1 MNLKNL
7 NLIELDA
14 QEMQNV
20 DGGGLIELF
29 RGAAYAAQLVAE
41 GVALLEE
48 KCAATPGCSCQ
59 GNTPGRNG
67 QQNFVNGSGG
77 NKW

>member
-20 DGGGLIELF
+20 DGGFLPLIGL
-29 RGAAYAAQLVAE
+29 GVAYAA
-41 GVALLEE
+41 
-48 KCAATPGCSCQ
+48 
-59 GNTPGRNG
+59 
-67 QQNFVNGSGG
+67 
-77 NKW
+77 